1 MLPAQKE
8 APPARPPAAPPEKFR
23 IESDDQVR
31 RKEFIS
37 FNDEDV
43 AVLRELRPLVKTHA
57 KAIVERFYARL
68 LKFAEPRSFFKDEAI
83 LERAKAAHCDHL
95 LSMFGGDYGEAY
107 FDKRLPPGVA
117 PERVGLAPKW
127 YIGSNSIFM
136 CMLLPLLVEHYGRWK
151 IDRLAR
157 AVEAVIKI
165 RNLDQQIVVDTYIG
179 SMVEE
184 LGQNEGQIRETAVD
198 LWTSAA
204 QILASAGN
212 LAGTAASAAASVI
225 ETTTTVQQVR
235 QTAEVASQKAKVVAD
250 SSHKAAQDSENG
262 RKSTEDVAAGMNQ
275 IRQQMEAI
283 AVSMGRLSE
292 QSQTIGQIIAT
303 VDDLASQS
311 NLLAVNAAI
320 EAAKAG
326 EHGRGF
332 GVVAQEV
339 KSLAEQSRQA
349 TNQVRTILSDIQK
362 ATTAAVMATEQGAKA
377 VANGERQTE
386 IARESIQAL
395 AGSVIEASLAAT
407 QIAAASQ
414 EQLVG
419 VNSLATSME
428 NTKQSSSQNVAS
440 AKELETSARD
450 LNELGQRLQQMVE
463 RNSVQPGAGP

>member
-1 MLPAQKE
+1 M
-8 APPARPPAAPPEKFR
+8 PARL
-23 IESDDQVR
+23 S
-31 RKEFIS
+31 RK
-37 FNDEDV
+37 
-43 AVLRELRPLVKTHA
+43 
-57 KAIVERFYARL
+57 FYAQL
-68 LKFAEPRSFFKDEAI
+68 LKFPETRRLFKDDAA
-83 LERAKAAHCDHL
+83 LADAKAAHLEHL
-95 LSMFGGDYGEAY
+95 LALFRGDYGDA
-107 FDKRLPPGVA
+107 FFAMQLPPSVA
-117 PERVGLAPKW
+117 PERLGLAPKW
-127 YIGSNSIFM
+127 YIGGNSNFM
-136 CMLLPLLVEHYGRWK
+136 CLIVPILVTHYGRWHQDK
-151 IDRLAR
+151 LSR
-157 AVEAVIKI
+157 AIQALIKV

-179 SMVEE
+179 SMVDE
-184 LGQNEGQIRETAVD
+184 LSQNEGQIRGTAVD

-204 QILASAGN
+204 QILASAGV
-212 LAGTAASAAASVI
+212 LAGSAASAAASVI
-225 ETTTTVQQVR
+225 QTTSTVQQVR

-283 AVSMGRLSE
+283 AASMVRLSE
-292 QSQTIGQIIAT
+292 QSQTIGQIIAS

-386 IARESIQAL
+386 VARESIQAL

-419 VNSLATSME
+419 VNQLATSME
-428 NTKQSSSQNVAS
+428 NTKQSSAQNVAS
-440 AKELETSARD
+440 AKQLETSARD

-463 RNSVQPGAGP
+463 RTSAQPVGIGA

>member
-1 MLPAQKE
+1 MTAIKKVT
-8 APPARPPAAPPEKFR
+8 AVARPREKFS
-23 IESDDQVR
+23 IGSADQSQ
-31 RKEFIS
+31 RKQFIS
-37 FNDEDV
+37 FTAEDV
-43 AVLRELRPLVKTHA
+43 AMLAEMRPLIERNA
-57 KAIVERFYARL
+57 SAIVEKFYAQM
-68 LKFAEPRSFFKDEAI
+68 LKFTEAQGFFKDEAA
-83 LERAKAAHCDHL
+83 LSQAKAAHLEHL
-95 LSMFGGDYGEAY
+95 LTLFRGDYGAAY
-107 FDKRLPPGVA
+107 FNKRLEPGVA
-117 PERVGLAPKW
+117 PERLGLSPKW
-127 YIGSNSIFM
+127 YIGGNSNFM
-136 CMLLPLLVEHYGRWK
+136 CLIIPLLVAHYGRWQLDK
-151 IDRLAR
+151 LTR
-157 AVEAVIKI
+157 AIQALIKI

-179 SMVEE
+179 SMVDE
-184 LGQNEGQIRETAVD
+184 LSQNEGQIRETAVD

-212 LAGTAASAAASVI
+212 LAGSAASAAASVI
-225 ETTTTVQQVR
+225 QTTTTVQQVR

-250 SSHKAAQDSENG
+250 SSHKAAQNSENG
-262 RKSTEDVAAGMNQ
+262 RKSTEDVAAGMNL

-283 AVSMGRLSE
+283 AISMGRLSE

-386 IARESIQAL
+386 VARESIQAL
-395 AGSVIEASLAAT
+395 AGSVVEASLAAT

-414 EQLVG
+414 EQLAG
-419 VNSLATSME
+419 VSDLATSME
-428 NTKQSSSQNVAS
+428 GTKQSSAQNVAS
-440 AKELETSARD
+440 AKQLETSARD

-463 RNSVQPGAGP
+463 RSSAQSAAVS